1 MYIDSNLKEPE
12 YRELKRR
19 WN

>member
-1 MYIDSNLKEPE
+1 MYIDSNLEGPQ